1 MAQSDDLSLQGDTGP
16 KRGGDQSQKSD
27 EKWTHLGN
35 DDDLTNG
42 AKTCSFS
49 PDGVFGIH
57 NQFCGALIH
66 CRRFSS
72 RRPADKEIET
82 DAHRTHLVQ
91 RGFLRVGETTPF
103 GFLPRQMTRNLL

>member
-35 DDDLTNG
+35 DDDPTNG
-42 AKTCSFS
+42 AKTCIFN

-57 NQFCGALIH
+57 SQSSTLPPKCLGESTS
-66 CRRFSS
+66 RFSEYETRQGHQQAGS
-72 RRPADKEIET
+72 YRP
-82 DAHRTHLVQ
+82 
-91 RGFLRVGETTPF
+91 
-103 GFLPRQMTRNLL
+103 